1 MRRRDLITLL
11 GSTAVTWPVRARAQP
26 SQGPVI
32 GLATAGSLASLQRA
46 IAAFKDG
53 LKASDYIEGHNLTIE
68 YRSTDGQLDRYPA
81 LLADLIA
88 RRVNLIFLSSGAGAL
103 AAKRATA
110 TIPIVFSIGDDP
122 IKLGIV
128 ASLNRPGGNLTGIY
142 QFTTGL
148 EAKRLSALHEAVPR
162 AANIAVLLN
171 SSFPAAQSQLHDI
184 QEAAQQLNVR
194 LVVLRANVE
203 SDLEAAFATLAKSG
217 AGALLVCG
225 SPFFN
230 TRRQQLVVLAA
241 RYKLP
246 TIYEWRDFPEAGG
259 LMSYGTDLAEAYRQA
274 GIYAGRILR
283 GSKAADLPVVQSTK
297 FELVLNLSTAKALAF
312 DFPPTFLAR
321 ADEVIE

>member
-1 MRRRDLITLL
+1 MKRREFFALAGGAAI
-11 GSTAVTWPVRARAQP
+11 TWPFRAHAQ
-26 SQGPVI
+26 QTRDPVI

-53 LKASDYIEGHNLTIE
+53 LKDLDFIEGHNLTVE
-68 YRSTDGQLDRYPA
+68 YRSTDGQLDRYPT
-81 LLADLIA
+81 LLADLIDK
-88 RRVNLIFLSSGAGAL
+88 RVSLIFLSSSAGAL
-103 AAKRATA
+103 AAKRATT

-122 IKLGIV
+122 ITLGIV

-162 AANIAVLLN
+162 ATSIAVLLN
-171 SSFPAAQSQLHDI
+171 STFTAAQAQLHDI
-184 QEAAQQLNVR
+184 QEAAQKLNVR
-194 LVVLRANVE
+194 LVILRANVE
-203 SDLEAAFATLAKSG
+203 SDLEVAFAGLSKSD

-241 RYKLP
+241 RYKVP
-246 TIYEWRDFPEAGG
+246 AIYEWRDFPEAGG

-283 GSKAADLPVVQSTK
+283 GAKAADLPVVQSTK

-312 DFPPTFLAR
+312 DFPATFLAR